1 MKYAVYGVDENDE
14 MFRIEGGLTEQE
26 AKDKADK
33 HYNDTGR
40 TAVMVR
46 ALLPFQICQNNFV
59 LGFSCRGFRL

>member
-1 MKYAVYGVDENDE
+1 MKYAVYGVGENDE

-33 HYNDTGR
+33 HYNETGR

-46 ALLPFQICQNNFV
+46 EEE
-59 LGFSCRGFRL
+59 